1 MQKKQGKNLENINEL
16 ENKFVNL
23 CILFDEIKNKEQKL
37 NAYRAIE
44 NIILLV
50 IESASSFNQTVQT

>member
-1 MQKKQGKNLENINEL
+1 MQKKQGKNLENINEF

-50 IESASSFNQTVQT
+50 IESASSFKQTVQT